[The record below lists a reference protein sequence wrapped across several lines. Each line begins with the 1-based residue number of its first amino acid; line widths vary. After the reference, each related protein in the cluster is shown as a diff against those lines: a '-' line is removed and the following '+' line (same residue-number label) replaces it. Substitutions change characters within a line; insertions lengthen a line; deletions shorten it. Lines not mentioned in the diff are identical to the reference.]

1 MAKNKQGNTRLEDT
15 ASQKRYS
22 HTQIRLHIYR
32 MLLGS
37 EIMFMKSCPSDT
49 NLDSSGTNSDPSQ
62 TFSPKFHMGT
72 NAPLDATLVKCNATL
87 VKFIEDKFGIDDCLE
102 SPNS

>member
-1 MAKNKQGNTRLEDT
+1 MAKKKQENTRLEDT
-15 ASQKRYS
+15 ASRKRYT

-32 MLLGS
+32 ILLGS

-49 NLDSSGTNSDPSQ
+49 NLDSSGTNSDPIAN
-62 TFSPKFHMGT
+62 FSPKFHMGT
-72 NAPLDATLVKCNATL
+72 NATLVKYNATP
-87 VKFIEDKFGIDDCLE
+87 VKFIEDKFGIDYCLE